1 MFRQWAAGITLTIS
15 LAVAGDSG
23 FAPRPSL
30 DDYSIRQN
38 FPSGVVAA
46 AVLSAAEVKRSFA
59 ADLSAAYVVVEVAI
73 YPRPGAALALDAYD
87 FALQLGRDR
96 TERPVSPAAVAAS
109 LQRDHQNPS
118 IGHDIA
124 VYPTVGVGYSSAG
137 PYGPGGWG
145 TYTGV
150 GVAIGG
156 GANGPPPPQRDPQV
170 DEDELDRKSIPSG
183 QFDVPIAGYLYFPKP
198 GRKLKDQP
206 LVLEYSPG
214 GATPISLPLP
224 SPP

>member
-1 MFRQWAAGITLTIS
+1 MIHRWTACFTLTLS

-30 DDYSIRQN
+30 EDYPIRQS
-38 FPSGVVAA
+38 FPGGVVAA
-46 AVLSAAEVKRSFA
+46 ALLSASEVKRSFA
-59 ADLSAAYVVVEVAI
+59 ADLSAAYFVVEVAL
-73 YPRPGAALALDAYD
+73 YPRSGSALALDAYD

-118 IGHDIA
+118 VGHDVA
-124 VYPTVGVGYSSAG
+124 VYPTVGVGYSPAG

-150 GVAIGG
+150 GVAIGAG
-156 GANGPPPPQRDPQV
+156 PNSPPPPQRDPQL
-170 DEDELDRKSIPSG
+170 DEDELDRKSVPSG

-214 GATPISLPLP
+214 GASPISVPLP
-224 SPP
+224 SPH